1 MSERIQTALD
11 ALAGTITDELSDAE
25 KQRLDAVKAA
35 SDAAVETNRL
45 RDALTAQQAALAAS
59 AAENARLHKLLEAGG
74 SGIPLWTPQ
83 TVVSAGGSWIVPDG
97 TRDNIIVPAG
107 AIGVALYMGSGLWPK
122 IPSRPFLG
130 IYGDLCKVIG
140 APGRFTFDAPA
151 GTPLITEGP
160 NKGRYG
166 FAEMVRVGREATPY
180 NSPVRGTV
188 LTDVSLNRADALAK
202 LYPDCDGATII
213 RPLTTAEC
221 KADGV
226 FCGGAKN
233 VRVIDPDLTCTTENT
248 IRATTQN
255 GVMPENISVIGG
267 SVRNIGGKAALNP
280 RNVNGFVAFGVRLF
294 ATGENS
300 AVGIGNGDSANPG
313 NPIGVS
319 VIGCIVEG
327 GGLTLHQAH
336 GVELLRNQ
344 FRWPGTRA
352 NSAIGVT
359 AASADNVTITD
370 NSGESAVPQKAMVGY
385 VGDRSKIKNLVDR
398 DNGPWAV
405 KA

>member
-11 ALAGTITDELSDAE
+11 ALAGTITDELGDAE

-59 AAENARLHKLLEAGG
+59 AAENARLHKLLESGG
-74 SGIPLWTPQ
+74 SGIPLWTPA
-83 TVVSAGGSWIVPDG
+83 TVVSAGGTWIVPDG
-97 TRDNIIVPAG
+97 TRDNIIGPAG
-107 AIGVALYMGSGLWPK
+107 AVGVTLYLMGGLWPK
-122 IPSRPFLG
+122 IPSRPFLS

-140 APGRFTFDAPA
+140 VPGRFTFDAPSGA
-151 GTPLITEGP
+151 SASG
-160 NKGRYG
+160 NGRYG
-166 FAEMVRVGREATPY
+166 IAECVRVGQEAQPY

-188 LTDVSLNRADALAK
+188 LIDVSLNRADALAK
-202 LYPDCDGATII
+202 LYPDCDGATLV
-213 RPLTTAEC
+213 RLVTTTEC
-221 KADGV
+221 RADGV
-226 FCGGAKN
+226 FVGGAKN

-255 GVMPENISVIGG
+255 GVTPSGITVAGG
-267 SVRNIGGKAALNP
+267 SVRNIGNKAALNP
-280 RNVNGFVAFGVRLF
+280 RHVNGFVAFGVRLF

-300 AVGIGNGDSANPG
+300 AVGIGNGDSTNPG

-385 VGDRSKIKNLVDR
+385 VGDRSKIRNLTER
-398 DNGPWAV
+398 DNAWSV
-405 KA
+405 KP